1 MREFLA
7 SKHNRRFD
15 KTRQFQYNECDFKE
29 CDTLNGEIKEN
40 KLIKTA
46 FLLYLLIMLWL
57 LFFQRIGGAETSD
70 YWKTVSGNVNFVPL
84 ETVGRFLR
92 SMLHPRSGRA
102 FFEAV
107 KNLGGNV
114 VLFIPFGFFIPAVS
128 GRLKKPLLTVL
139 FGALCIAAVEL
150 VQLFTLL
157 GKCDIDDLILNVIGI
172 SIGRFVFYLAE
183 KKKISVD
190 IF

>member
-1 MREFLA
+1 MA
-7 SKHNRRFD
+7 
-15 KTRQFQYNECDFKE
+15 
-29 CDTLNGEIKEN
+29 NGERKEN
-40 KLIKTA
+40 KLMKTA
-46 FLLYLLIMLWL
+46 FALYVLIMLWL
-57 LFFQRIGGAETSD
+57 LFGQRIGNVSVGD
-70 YWKTVSGNVNFVPL
+70 YWETVSRNVNLVPL
-84 ETVGRFLR
+84 ETVGRFVR
-92 SMLHPRSGRA
+92 SMLHPRNDRA

-114 VLFIPFGFFIPAVS
+114 ILFVPFGFFIPAVF
-128 GRLKKPLLTVL
+128 GKMKKSVFTVL
-139 FGALCIAAVEL
+139 SGALCIAAVEL

-183 KKKISVD
+183 KRNLSVD